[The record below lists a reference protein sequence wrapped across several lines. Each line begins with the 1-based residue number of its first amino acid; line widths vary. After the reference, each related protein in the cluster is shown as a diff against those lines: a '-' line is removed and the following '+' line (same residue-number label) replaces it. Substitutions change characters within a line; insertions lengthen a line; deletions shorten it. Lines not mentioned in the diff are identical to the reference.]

1 MLVLYVD
8 DMLVTSTSK
17 TMIIEF
23 ISLIKLEFVMTDLG
37 AVQYFLGIEF
47 MKTSQ
52 GLFLSQRN
60 IHELLANAQMVDYKS
75 LGIPIAAQDI
85 SSQKA
90 SAYDSAPF
98 IEL

>member
-52 GLFLSQRN
+52 GL
-60 IHELLANAQMVDYKS
+60 
-75 LGIPIAAQDI
+75 GIYM
-85 SSQKA
+85 SC
-90 SAYDSAPF
+90 
-98 IEL
+98 